1 MICLAAALLCAAI
14 CGCVPASARQE
25 VPLTQWKFAPSPGQ
39 TGPEQTTD
47 DSGWQSVS
55 VPHTWNSK
63 TETQTHRA
71 AWYRTH
77 FAVTHAD
84 TRKEIFVCFDGAGTI
99 ADVYVNG
106 IYLGTHRGAYTRF
119 LFDATR
125 AVRVGS
131 DNVLAVR
138 CDTDPQDTADCLP
151 RGDGYQLYHVP
162 GGLYRRAF
170 LLQTAPVHIDPTD
183 CAASGVFLTPSAVSA
198 ESAALGIKTL
208 VRNDGPSPATITV
221 TSRVSGA
228 DGKLV
233 AVTSGQITLPPQTRG
248 TVTRQASETRPH
260 LWSPADPYL
269 YTVATTTSISG
280 TVTDTVTER
289 TGFRFFQMTPSG
301 FFLNGVSTPLR
312 GVAKHQE
319 TEEHGSAVTDADLR
333 RDWDDLQDLGVNF
346 VRLAHYPHA
355 KLEYA
360 LADERGIVV
369 WAENGHSN
377 PAPPTE
383 TGRQITR
390 EMVRQN
396 YNHPSI
402 CFWSIGNEAV
412 LNMDDIGT
420 LEDYAGVARAED
432 PSRLIT
438 YASSTAFCRGYA
450 LDFVAVNRYN
460 GWYGGTI
467 AGFDAQAAYYHDIS
481 ETGAGGVISVHS
493 AARLPT
499 HSVNKYEP
507 EEYQQEFAEA
517 RCETVFRTLSDQI
530 PLFTWWTFRDFSDP
544 RYKGV
549 NSKGMETF
557 GGFKKDIWYLY
568 QSFLKPQ
575 ARTVH
580 LCGRSW
586 FLRRALPPQTYSVK
600 AYSNAPSLTLTVN
613 GAGIGT
619 RANGA
624 YVLPNGTGSD
634 HVFAWDNALSPGR
647 NVVTVSDGAGHSDTA
662 VIYAE
667 HGEENGLVRNLQS
680 SNPGNPAD
688 FIAVP
693 ISAEQPFYDNF
704 DGAGD
709 NTFRDIPALLEGA
722 DWITFSRPSA
732 AAAQATLSFTL
743 APSREQTDVFLMLTA
758 APGPAPSGWTDTGV
772 TGTWRDN
779 ALNLVPYALYRR
791 TFAAGEAV
799 SIPPLATDYVVL
811 LKPHA
816 AVSGAEPYKKRAATK
831 AQIARAS
838 ARMPCFVCG
847 VVTPASWP
855 GRKPGRF
862 PAGVIK

>member
-1 MICLAAALLCAAI
+1 MCFAPP
-14 CGCVPASARQE
+14 VSARQE
-25 VPLTQWKFAPSPGQ
+25 VPLTAWKFTPSPGH
-39 TGPEQTTD
+39 TGPEQPSLD
-47 DSGWQSVS
+47 DSRWQPVM

-63 TETQTHRA
+63 TETQTYQA

-77 FAVTHAD
+77 FTLSAAD
-84 TRKEIFVCFDGAGTI
+84 TRKEIFACFDGAGTV

-106 IYLGTHRGAYTRF
+106 VSLGTHRGAYTRF

-125 AVRVGS
+125 AVHGG

-138 CDTDPQDTADCLP
+138 CDTDPKDTDDCLP
-151 RGDGYQLYHVP
+151 RGSGYQLYHVP

-183 CAASGVFLTPSAVSA
+183 CAASGVFLTPSAVSM
-198 ESAALGIKTL
+198 ESAVLGMKTL
-208 VRNDGPSPATITV
+208 VRNDGLRPVFVTV
-221 TSRVSGA
+221 TSRVSDR
-228 DGKLV
+228 DGKPV
-233 AVTSGQITLPPQTRG
+233 AVASAQVLLPARTRG
-248 TVTRQASETRPH
+248 TVSRQALVARPH
-260 LWSPADPYL
+260 LWGPADPYL
-269 YTVATTTSISG
+269 YTVTTTTSVCG

-289 TGFRFFQMTPSG
+289 TGFRFFQITPAA
-301 FFLNGVSTPLR
+301 FLLNGVSTPLR

-333 RDWDDLQDLGVNF
+333 RDWDDLRDLGVNF

-355 KLEYA
+355 KLEYD

-377 PAPPTE
+377 AAPPTE

-402 CFWSIGNEAV
+402 CFWSIGNEAIEKI
-412 LNMDDIGT
+412 DDIGT

-432 PSRLIT
+432 PFRLIT
-438 YASSTAFCRGYA
+438 YASSTAFCRSYA
-450 LDFVAVNRYN
+450 LNFVAVNRYN

-493 AARLPT
+493 AAERPSR
-499 HSVNKYEP
+499 SVNEYEP
-507 EEYQQEFAEA
+507 EEYQQEVAES

-568 QSFLKPQ
+568 RSFLKPQ
-575 ARTVH
+575 TRVVH
-580 LCGRSW
+580 LCGHSW
-586 FLRRALPPQTYSVK
+586 FLRRALPPQTYTIK

-613 GAGIGT
+613 GRTIGAQ
-619 RANGA
+619 ANGA
-624 YVLPNGTGSD
+624 YLLPNGTLSD
-634 HVFAWDNALSPGR
+634 NVFVWDNALTPGR
-647 NVVTVSDGAGHSDTA
+647 NVVTVSDGASYSDTA

-667 HGEENGLVRNLQS
+667 RGEENGLVRGLQS
-680 SNPGNPAD
+680 SNPDNPAY
-688 FIAVP
+688 FIAAP
-693 ISAEQPFYDNF
+693 IEAEQPFYDNF
-704 DGAGD
+704 DGMGD
-709 NTFRDIPALLEGA
+709 NTFHTVPALLEGA
-722 DWITFSRPSA
+722 NWITFSRPA
-732 AAAQATLSFTL
+732 TAAAQTTLSFTL
-743 APSREQTDVFLMLTA
+743 APGSGQTDVFLMLTA
-758 APGPAPSGWTDTGV
+758 APRPASVPNGWTDTGAA
-772 TGTWRDN
+772 GTWRDN

-791 TFAAGEAV
+791 TFAAGDAV
-799 SIPPLATDYVVL
+799 SMPPLISEYVVL
-811 LKPHA
+811 LKPHPA
-816 AVSGAEPYKKRAATK
+816 PVSTYSPLAP
-831 AQIARAS
+831 
-838 ARMPCFVCG
+838 
-847 VVTPASWP
+847 
-855 GRKPGRF
+855 
-862 PAGVIK
+862 

>member
-1 MICLAAALLCAAI
+1 MKSVIVRAAAVLCLGLLC
-14 CGCVPASARQE
+14 GPPASARQE
-25 VPLTQWKFAPSPGQ
+25 VPLTRWKFAPSPGQ
-39 TGPEQTTD
+39 TGPQQPDYD
-47 DSGWQSVS
+47 DSRWQLLT

-63 TETQTHRA
+63 TLTLTHRA

-77 FAVTHAD
+77 FSLTAAD
-84 TRKEIFVCFDGAGTI
+84 ARKEIFVCFDGAGTL

-106 IYLGTHRGAYTRF
+106 VLLGSHRGAYTRF

-125 AVRVGS
+125 AVHFGG

-138 CDTDPQDTADCLP
+138 CDTDPKDTADCLP
-151 RGDGYQLYHVP
+151 RGDGFQLYHVP

-170 LLQTAPVHIDPTD
+170 LLQTASVHIDPTD
-183 CAASGVFLTPSAVSA
+183 CAASGVFLSPSAVSA
-198 ESAALGIKTL
+198 DSAALGIKTL
-208 VRNDGPSPATITV
+208 VRNDGLSPVTITV
-221 TSRVSGA
+221 ASRVSGE
-228 DGKLV
+228 DGKPIADV
-233 AVTSGQITLPPQTRG
+233 SGQIMLPAQTRG
-248 TVTRQASETRPH
+248 TVSRQIPMARPH
-260 LWSPADPYL
+260 LWSIADPYL
-269 YTVATTTSISG
+269 YTVTTTTSIHS

-355 KLEYA
+355 KLEYD

-402 CFWSIGNEAV
+402 CFWSIGNEAI
-412 LNMDDIGT
+412 LNIDDIGT

-481 ETGAGGVISVHS
+481 ETGAGGVISIHS
-493 AARLPT
+493 AAERPT
-499 HSVNKYEP
+499 HDVNKYEP
-507 EEYQQEFAEA
+507 EEYQQEVAES
-517 RCETVFRTLSDQI
+517 RCETVFRTLSDAI

-544 RYKGV
+544 RYKGI

-575 ARTVH
+575 TPLVH
-580 LCGRSW
+580 LCDKTW

-600 AYSNAPSLTLTVN
+600 AYSNAPLLTLTVN
-613 GAGIGT
+613 GRRIGT
-619 RANGA
+619 QKNGA
-624 YVLPNGTGSD
+624 YLLPNGTRSD
-634 HVFAWDNALSPGR
+634 NVFAWDNALAPGR
-647 NVVTVSDGAGHSDTA
+647 NMVTVSGGAGHSDTA

-667 HGEENGLVRNLQS
+667 HGEENGLVRHLQS
-680 SNPGNPAD
+680 SNPNKPAY
-688 FIAVP
+688 FIAAP
-693 ISAEQPFYDNF
+693 IHAEQPFYDDF
-704 DGAGD
+704 DGMGD
-709 NTFRDIPALLEGA
+709 NTFHDIPALLEGA
-722 DWITFSRPSA
+722 NWITFSRPSA
-732 AAAQATLSFTL
+732 AAAPTALSFTL
-743 APSREQTDVFLMLTA
+743 APGSGQTDVFLMMTRSSPRPA
-758 APGPAPSGWTDTGV
+758 AVPSGWADTGI

-799 SIPPLATDYVVL
+799 SVPPLASDYVVL

-816 AVSGAEPYKKRAATK
+816 VVSGAEP
-831 AQIARAS
+831 
-838 ARMPCFVCG
+838 
-847 VVTPASWP
+847 
-855 GRKPGRF
+855 
-862 PAGVIK
+862 

>member
-1 MICLAAALLCAAI
+1 MPLA
-14 CGCVPASARQE
+14 
-25 VPLTQWKFAPSPGQ
+25 QWKFAPSPGQ
-39 TGPEQTTD
+39 TGPQQPDYD
-47 DSGWQSVS
+47 DSRWQAVT

-63 TETQTHRA
+63 TETRTYRA

-77 FAVTHAD
+77 FSLSAAD
-84 TRKEIFVCFDGAGTI
+84 TRKEIFVCFDGIGTV
-99 ADVYVNG
+99 ADVSVNG
-106 IYLGTHRGAYTRF
+106 IFLGSHRGAYTRF
-119 LFDATR
+119 LFDATH
-125 AVRVGS
+125 AVHLGG

-138 CDTDPQDTADCLP
+138 CDTNPADTTDCLP

-170 LLQTAPVHIDPTD
+170 LLETTPVHIDPTD
-183 CAASGVFLTPSAVSA
+183 CAASGVFLTPSAVST

-208 VRNDGPSPATITV
+208 VRNDGLHPASVTV
-221 TSRVSGA
+221 TSTA
-228 DGKLV
+228 KDQDGKPV
-233 AVTSGQITLPPQTRG
+233 AAVSSQITLPPQTRG
-248 TVTRQASETRPH
+248 TVSRQSLIVRPH

-269 YTVATTTSISG
+269 YTVTTTTSVSG

-289 TGFRFFQMTPSG
+289 TGFRFFQMTPG
-301 FFLNGVSTPLR
+301 RFFLNGVSTPLR

-333 RDWDDLQDLGVNF
+333 RDWDDLHDLGVNF

-355 KLEYA
+355 KLEYD
-360 LADERGIVV
+360 LADQLGIVV

-402 CFWSIGNEAV
+402 CFWSIGNEAIQT
-412 LNMDDIGT
+412 LADIGT
-420 LEDYAGVARAED
+420 LEDYAHVARAED
-432 PSRLIT
+432 PTRLLT
-438 YASSTAFCRGYA
+438 CASNTAFCYSYA

-467 AGFDAQAAYYHDIS
+467 AGFDSHAAFYHWIS
-481 ETGAGGVISVHS
+481 ETGAGGVISIHS
-493 AARLPT
+493 EAERPS

-507 EEYQQEFAEA
+507 EEYQQEVAES

-575 ARTVH
+575 TRVVH
-580 LCGRSW
+580 LCGKPW

-613 GAGIGT
+613 DTVIGT
-619 RANGA
+619 QANGA
-624 YVLPNGTGSD
+624 YVLPNGAGSD
-634 HVFAWDNALSPGR
+634 NVFAWDNALSPGR
-647 NVVTVSDGAGHSDTA
+647 NAITVSDGAGHSDTA
-662 VIYAE
+662 IVYAE
-667 HGEENGLVRNLQS
+667 RGEENGLVRSLQS
-680 SNPGNPAD
+680 SNPANPAY
-688 FIAVP
+688 FIAAPVLP
-693 ISAEQPFYDNF
+693 EQPFYDNF
-704 DGAGD
+704 DGTGD
-709 NTFRDIPALLEGA
+709 NTFHAIPALLEGA
-722 DWITFSRPSA
+722 SWITFSRPA
-732 AAAQATLSFTL
+732 TIAAQTMLSFTL
-743 APSREQTDVFLMLTA
+743 APGSGQTDVFLMLTA
-758 APGPAPSGWTDTGV
+758 APRSASVPRGWTDTGAA
-772 TGTWRDN
+772 GTWRDN

-799 SIPPLATDYVVL
+799 SIPPLMSDYVVL

-816 AVSGAEPYKKRAATK
+816 AGSGAEP
-831 AQIARAS
+831 
-838 ARMPCFVCG
+838 
-847 VVTPASWP
+847 
-855 GRKPGRF
+855 
-862 PAGVIK
+862 